1 MFIHT
6 IHPITFKF
14 VRFFTSDTSGS
25 DKKVLIQL
33 YQIDL
38 FVHNSKETE

>member
-1 MFIHT
+1 MFINT

-14 VRFFTSDTSGS
+14 VRFFTSASGS

>member
-1 MFIHT
+1 MFINF
-6 IHPITFKF
+6 IQPITFMF
-14 VRFFTSDTSGS
+14 VRFFTSATSGS
-25 DKKVLIQL
+25 DKKVFTQL